1 MELAEIFNKYTLD
14 NLSKKIAK
22 FKDTE
27 LISED
32 VKEQINKI
40 LSQKKEIDK
49 KLELLE
55 KDLIPLKVAI
65 VGEFSSG
72 KSSIINSLLGEN
84 IIPTGDEPMTSVVS
98 IFKYGNGKYIE
109 AEYEGRIITLTQEEF
124 SLIKHIS
131 KEEAKVKLGID
142 TEKINKLIFYYPN
155 DLLTKIN
162 IIDTPGFSTANHK
175 GDDEKT
181 LKVIENEIDVLF
193 WTIDV
198 NQGTINETSLKILK
212 NIQNKRK
219 DLPIFIIAN
228 KIETKG
234 KPSSAKIKTILEDI
248 SEKSGISDVYPYS
261 AKMILESLN
270 EDNYIDKVVKKIKEL
285 IESNNFPILLDK
297 EVKKRLKKE
306 LQQIKIIFDQKE
318 EIISINDFSEWEN
331 LRVNLINKLEEIRE
345 HSKGYIAFSIQ
356 NKVNELVNSYQK
368 LLEDINKQLKMTLD
382 KINNV
387 EKTLNRTVKRF
398 LKDLI
403 PLKLANF
410 EDTIEKQ
417 LYEHFLF
424 KDEEDIEDIK
434 ELFEIF
440 FEEDLITEINNIL
453 NNFDKLIDSI
463 INKLQFRNLK
473 SLKDFRE
480 ESRKMLLYEIEESF
494 KLFVELS
501 SKFISYKSYLF
512 ENSREVDKAVNEE
525 YFLHVYLKKI
535 LVGYISSQVEMVD
548 MILEQKE
555 KEIKSLKALVE
566 G

>member
-1 MELAEIFNKYTLD
+1 MELAEIFNKNTLD
-14 NLSKKIAK
+14 NLSKKFAN

-32 VKEQINKI
+32 IKRKINKL

-84 IIPTGDEPMTSVVS
+84 LIPTGDEPMTSVVS
-98 IFKYGNGKYIE
+98 IFKYGNEKYIE
-109 AEYEGRIITLTQEEF
+109 AEYEDKIITLTEEEF

-131 KEEAKVKLGID
+131 KKEAKEKLGID
-142 TEKINKLIFYYPN
+142 PERINRLIFYYPN
-155 DLLTKIN
+155 TLLTKIN
-162 IIDTPGFSTANHK
+162 IIDTPGFSTANYK

-181 LKVIENEIDVLF
+181 LKVIEKEADALF
-193 WTIDV
+193 WTIDI

-212 NIQNKRK
+212 YIKSKRK
-219 DLPIFIIAN
+219 DFPIFIITN

-234 KPSSAKIKTILEDI
+234 KPSSTKVRTILEDI

-261 AKMILESLN
+261 AKMILKFLN
-270 EDNYIDKVVKKIKEL
+270 EGNYIDKVVKKIKEL
-285 IESNNFPILLDK
+285 LESNNFPIVLDK

-306 LQQIKIIFDQKE
+306 QQQIKIIFDQKE
-318 EIISINDFSEWEN
+318 EIIYINDFSEWEN

-345 HSKGYIAFSIQ
+345 HSKEYIAFSIK
-356 NKVNELVNSYQK
+356 NEINELLNSYQE
-368 LLEDINKQLKMTLD
+368 LLEYIDKQLEMTLD

-387 EKTLNRTVKRF
+387 EKTLNRTIEKF
-398 LKDLI
+398 LRDVI

-424 KDEEDIEDIK
+424 KDEEEIK
-434 ELFEIF
+434 GFFEIF
-440 FEEDLITEINNIL
+440 FEKDFITEINNL
-453 NNFDKLIDSI
+453 LKNFDKLIDSL
-463 INKLQFRNLK
+463 INKLQFMDLK

-480 ESRKMLLYEIEESF
+480 EYRKMLLYEIEESF
-494 KLFVELS
+494 KLFTELS

-512 ENSREVDKAVNEE
+512 ENSREIDKAVNEE

-535 LVGYISSQVEMVD
+535 LERYISSQVEMVD
-548 MILEQKE
+548 MILKQKK
-555 KEIKSLKALVE
+555 KEIESLKALVE